1 MIYLAFDE
9 MDPGFCFG
17 LEQLLVEENLTPEV
31 QLLREAQPLHEVQLP
46 HKVHPLLDSHPE
58 EDIFLLWHTVPTLM
72 LGRFQSPETEI
83 NLAYAKKQGIQV
95 VRRPSGGGTI
105 YTDPGTWQFSF
116 IRREANRVI
125 DFKPFVEPIRD
136 ALRELGFPVE
146 MSGRNDLMIHG
157 RKCSG
162 NAQYFS
168 KGYQVHHGSILFD
181 ADLEAMVR
189 CLTVDEAKFRAK
201 GISSVRQ
208 RVANLSEFQ
217 PNLDTLAFRDLLLER
232 VLAKAAP
239 AGTPTAA
246 AATSA
251 ARAATAAGTSA
262 APATPATA
270 ATAATAT
277 GTAVKTRHLTAAEDQ
292 KIREELA
299 PRFSSEEWV
308 YGKSPAYDFHKKT
321 VLPGGI
327 VEVQL
332 TIKRNQI
339 DEVKILGDFFYAG
352 EIAEVEAKLRG
363 APYTR
368 EGVGAALADENLHL
382 ISPAEWVDCFF

>member
-17 LEQLLVEENLTPEV
+17 LEQLLVEENLQRESQSLNKVRSLPEAQLLREV
-31 QLLREAQPLHEVQLP
+31 QLLNEVQ
-46 HKVHPLLDSHPE
+46 PLLDSRPE

-125 DFKPFVEPIRD
+125 DFNPFVEPIRD
-136 ALRELGFPVE
+136 ALRELGFPAE

-217 PNLDTLAFRDLLLER
+217 PDLDTLAFRDLLLER
-232 VLAKAAP
+232 VLAKAAT
-239 AGTPTAA
+239 ATP
-246 AATSA
+246 
-251 ARAATAAGTSA
+251 ATAAGTSA
-262 APATPATA
+262 ARS
-270 ATAATAT
+270 ATAT
-277 GTAVKTRHLTAAEDQ
+277 ATATAVKTRHLTAAEDQ
-292 KIREELA
+292 KIRAELA

-308 YGKSPAYDFHKKT
+308 YGKSPAYDFRKKT
-321 VLPGGI
+321 ALPGGI

-352 EIAEVEAKLRG
+352 EIAEVEAKLKG

-382 ISPAEWVDCFF
+382 ISPAEWIDCFF